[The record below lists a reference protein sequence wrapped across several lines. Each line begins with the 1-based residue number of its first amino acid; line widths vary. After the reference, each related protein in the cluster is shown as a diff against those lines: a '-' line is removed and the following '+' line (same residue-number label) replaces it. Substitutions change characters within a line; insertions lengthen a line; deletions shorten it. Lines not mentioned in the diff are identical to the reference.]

1 MKMRRDSRTNTYTG
15 YTAEKLAEQFEDAT
29 VKGGVVRW
37 NSNNNV
43 PFEDMLTDFAE
54 AGFIP
59 FVTVGTSLE
68 AREVDNKAF
77 FAEYRKAQANR
88 SEEQIAE
95 ERFEA
100 RAAFGAGEKITNIF
114 TGETFYS

>member
-1 MKMRRDSRTNTYTG
+1 MRRDSKTNTFTG
-15 YTAEKLAEQFEDAT
+15 YTAEKLAEQFENAT

-59 FVTVGTSLE
+59 FVTIGTSLE

-88 SEEQIAE
+88 TEEQIAE
-95 ERFEA
+95 QRFEA
-100 RAAFGAGEKITNIF
+100 RAAMGPGVEMVNIF
-114 TGETFYS
+114 TGERYTT

>member
-1 MKMRRDSRTNTYTG
+1 MRRDSKTNTFTG

-37 NSNNNV
+37 NSNNSV

-88 SEEQIAE
+88 TEEQIAE
-95 ERFEA
+95 QRFEA
-100 RAAFGAGEKITNIF
+100 RAAMGPGVEMVNIF
-114 TGETFYS
+114 TGERYTT

>member
-1 MKMRRDSRTNTYTG
+1 MRRDSKTNTFTG
-15 YTAEKLAEQFEDAT
+15 YTAEKLAEQFESAT

-59 FVTVGTSLE
+59 FVTVVTSLE

-88 SEEQIAE
+88 TEEQIAE
-95 ERFEA
+95 QRFEA
-100 RAAFGAGEKITNIF
+100 RAAMGPGVEMVNIF
-114 TGETFYS
+114 TGERYTT